1 MKKIVLLLVVLF
13 ATVCLRAQSP
23 VIVTKNT
30 KTINGKKYYA
40 HVVEKGQTV
49 FSISRAYGVNYH
61 DAVYKSDI
69 DKIAIGDT
77 VFLPTN
83 EKPEPVRFRYYVVK
97 QGNTLYSLS
106 KDFQVEIDDILKLNP
121 KIENNNIKVGEVL
134 KIPTERTLKEK
145 SAPQPSNTA
154 EKPTTAPTYPAE
166 NTSTSAKSNDFSAG
180 QKNDDTQ
187 EREAFQ
193 RQQKIFQAMAKKEQE
208 RQQKELEEQQAKEK
222 KELEK
227 QQKEI
232 RQKAEKE
239 AKAKAEQQE
248 KELKAK
254 EKAEKEARQK
264 AEKEAKAK
272 AEQQEK
278 ELKAKEKAEKEARQK
293 AEKEAK
299 AKAEQQEKELKAK
312 EKAEKEAR
320 EKAEKEALDKQSKE
334 RKELDNQKKELERER
349 KEVEKQ
355 QKELEK
361 QRKELEKQQ
370 KETASQQTNPKA
382 EQQEKELKAKEKAE
396 KEARQKAEKEAKAKA
411 EQQEKE
417 LKAKEKAEKEA
428 RQKAEKEAKAKA
440 EQQEKELKAKEKAE
454 KEAREKAE
462 KEALDKQSKERKEL
476 DNQKKE
482 LERERKEVEKQQ
494 KELEKQRKE
503 LEKQQKEL
511 EKQQK
516 ETASQQTNP
525 KAEYHPINR
534 SNPSPDVASTGR
546 GNTAQQSDY
555 TYTPPQPEKQEEQ
568 PDAKP
573 QPQPAAQQAATTQPE
588 PAAQPVPAKLQPAPS
603 SAPKTTAPGT
613 SAYPELPLQTAPNIG
628 SSVPA
633 PNVVIRDRVSNTSI
647 NITLMMP
654 LSLANIDE
662 ISTSKFD
669 IEQRKRRKYK
679 SFEFIQFYEGI
690 MLGLESLKNE
700 GVNVVLNVVDIP
712 GDLPDRVAQAFA
724 TQNVAQSDFIIAL
737 VEKNAFEKAAQLAME
752 NNVFILNPLSTR
764 PEILDNNPY
773 VVKLY
778 PSYQGIVSS
787 ILSMLAKN
795 YASPNLFLVH
805 SNAKLEKRLFD
816 EFQQQLSA
824 QNKIKYTIFDWSANA
839 KLVNMLK
846 NTAGDNIVVD
856 IYDQTKDKNKTQSN
870 LVLNRLFSIKKNTP
884 TLITLPNWASRYED
898 DIDFAQLQRLNYHFC
913 SNFFLDKNNTKHKD
927 FVTRFKEKYKTEP
940 QGNLAALGNDI
951 IIHFVSGIK
960 AKGTA
965 KFWQDPNTDRRQNM
979 IYHFYFKRS
988 APEKGY
994 ENQNAYFYKLNA
1006 KYQFQPAN

>member
-396 KEARQKAEKEAKAKA
+396 KEARQKAEKEA
-411 EQQEKE
+411 
-417 LKAKEKAEKEA
+417 
-428 RQKAEKEAKAKA
+428 
-440 EQQEKELKAKEKAE
+440 
-454 KEAREKAE
+454 
-462 KEALDKQSKERKEL
+462 LDKQFKERKEL

>member
-1 MKKIVLLLVVLF
+1 MKKIAALLLVLF
-13 ATVCLRAQSP
+13 ASIGVWAQTPIVVSKQTK
-23 VIVTKNT
+23 VID
-30 KTINGKKYYA
+30 GKKYYA

-49 FSISRAYGVNYH
+49 FSIARAYGVNYH

-83 EKPEPVRFRYYVVK
+83 EKPEPVKFRYYVVK

-106 KDFQVEIDDILKLNP
+106 KDFQVEIDDILRLNP

-145 SAPQPSNTA
+145 STTQATNTA
-154 EKPTTAPTYPAE
+154 EKQTTAPTYPAD
-166 NTSTSAKSNDFSAG
+166 NTSAPAKSQAVSAG
-180 QKNDDTQ
+180 QKHNETQ
-187 EREAFQ
+187 EKEAFE
-193 RQQKIFQAMAKKEQE
+193 RQQKTAQAMAKKEQE
-208 RQQKELEEQQAKEK
+208 RQQKELEEQQAKQK

-227 QQKEI
+227 QQKEL

-239 AKAKAEQQE
+239 AKAKTEQQE
-248 KELKAK
+248 KELKAR

-278 ELKAKEKAEKEARQK
+278 ELKAKEKAEKDARQK

-320 EKAEKEALDKQSKE
+320 EKAEKEALDKQF
-334 RKELDNQKKELERER
+334 
-349 KEVEKQ
+349 
-355 QKELEK
+355 
-361 QRKELEKQQ
+361 
-370 KETASQQTNPKA
+370 
-382 EQQEKELKAKEKAE
+382 
-396 KEARQKAEKEAKAKA
+396 
-411 EQQEKE
+411 
-417 LKAKEKAEKEA
+417 
-428 RQKAEKEAKAKA
+428 
-440 EQQEKELKAKEKAE
+440 
-454 KEAREKAE
+454 
-462 KEALDKQSKERKEL
+462 KERKEL

-516 ETASQQTNP
+516 ETASHQTNP

-534 SNPSPDVASTGR
+534 PTPSPEVASTGR

-555 TYTPPQPEKQEEQ
+555 TYTPPQPAKQEEQ
-568 PDAKP
+568 PAAKP
-573 QPQPAAQQAATTQPE
+573 QPQPATQPAATPKSE
-588 PAAQPVPAKLQPAPS
+588 PAAQPAPAKPQPAPS
-603 SAPKTTAPGT
+603 PTPKTTTTTPST

-795 YASPNLFLVH
+795 YTSPNLFLVH

-824 QNKIKYTIFDWSANA
+824 QNEIKYTIFDWSANA

-846 NTAGDNIVVD
+846 NTAGDNIVVN

-913 SNFFLDKNNTKHKD
+913 SNFFLDKNNPKHKD

-965 KFWQDPNTDRRQNM
+965 KFWQDPNTDRRQSM
-979 IYHFYFKRS
+979 IYHFHFKRS
-988 APEKGY
+988 APEKGF